1 MGLLMAKNRELL
13 VSIALVV
20 VALLIGAGIGRSF
33 TRAPA
38 SNAKA
43 VSAPDTSVVTKT
55 KPAEQKASLTE
66 ENSEESSKTAAAINK
81 SLAQILKN
89 PNAAQR
95 TKELE
100 DFVRHLA
107 PSDIGEALKQLRK
120 MPDGSARK
128 LASGLLVSHWIE
140 TDPEGALKFAA
151 QNHDFDY
158 ITSDV
163 FQQFAAGDV
172 QAALQ
177 RAQSIADPN
186 ARYQALRG
194 VLSYMADSDPSG
206 ALQLANTLGS
216 FANNEP
222 LSQMIYRQWASI
234 DPQAAASAAA
244 QSSAD
249 GGWRSPVNQVLR
261 NWAGQDPLS
270 ALAWVDSQVDPS
282 MQARDIGQII
292 RQWSRDD
299 ESAAVSYVN
308 NLGAGPTRDAAAAA
322 LAFSL
327 GGSDPSTAISWA
339 QSIGD
344 PTMRD
349 NAIQRLVGQIM
360 ATNPANGAAILQ
372 AAGIPQNMIPA
383 PNPNGGGRG
392 GRRGP

>member
-1 MGLLMAKNRELL
+1 MGLIMTKNRELL

-20 VALLIGAGIGRSF
+20 VALLIGAGIGHSF
-33 TRAPA
+33 TKAPA
-38 SNAKA
+38 TNAKP

-55 KPAEQKASLTE
+55 KAAEQNASLTE
-66 ENSEESSKTAAAINK
+66 NDSEEGSKTAATINK

-120 MPDGSARK
+120 MPDGSSRK

-194 VLSYMADSDPSG
+194 VLSYMADSDPLA

-216 FANNEP
+216 FGNNEP
-222 LSQMIYRQWASI
+222 LSQLIYRQWATV

-244 QSSAD
+244 QASTD

-270 ALAWVDSQVDPS
+270 ALAWVDSQDPS

-308 NLGAGPTRDAAAAA
+308 NLAAGPGRDAAAAA

-360 ATNPANGAAILQ
+360 ASNPSNGAAILQ

-392 GRRGP
+392 RRGP